1 MFNKRLFEK
10 LDYILLLII
19 ALLMTTGVI
28 ALTSAMNVFITG
40 DMGEID
46 KQIIWIVVSLGAM
59 FVIAAI
65 DYETLGNFSFRWY
78 AIIIILLTMVLFTRP
93 INGANSWF
101 SFGFLSFQPSEIAKI
116 VLIISLAKHI
126 NKIVTKDEW
135 GINKPKNI
143 ALLGIH
149 VGLPLILVLK
159 QPDFGTAC
167 VIVSIVVA
175 MIFIGNIKFK
185 YVGLAVL
192 LGAVC
197 ILLLW
202 YFVLVQ
208 NSDLL
213 FSHYQAERIR
223 VFFNPDLDPRGS
235 GYNVLQSQMAIGSGE
250 LLGMGLFNGTQ
261 TQLGNIP
268 AKTTD
273 FIFAVIGEELGFV
286 VSAIVVVLFVLLMIR
301 CVYIAKTSKD
311 FYGTLVSVGVMAM
324 IGVHVFVNIGMTMGL
339 VPVTGIPLPF
349 ISYGGSSLLTNMMG
363 IGLVLSVSAKSKK

>member
-10 LDYILLLII
+10 LDYVLLLII
-19 ALLMTTGVI
+19 VLLMATGIV
-28 ALTSAMNVFITG
+28 ALTSAMNVFLTG
-40 DMGEID
+40 AMGEID
-46 KQIIWIVVSLGAM
+46 KQIIWIVISLGAM
-59 FVIAAI
+59 LVIAAI

-78 AIIIILLTMVLFTRP
+78 AIIIILLTAVLFTRP
-93 INGANSWF
+93 INGASSWF
-101 SFGFLSFQPSEIAKI
+101 NFGFLSFQPSEIAKI
-116 VLIISLAKHI
+116 VLIISLAQHI

-135 GINKPKNI
+135 GINKPKNMM
-143 ALLGIH
+143 LLGIH

-175 MIFIGNIKFK
+175 MIFIGNIKFR

-202 YFVLVQ
+202 YFVSVQ
-208 NSDLL
+208 KNDLL

-223 VFFNPDLDPRGS
+223 VFLNPSLDPRGS

-273 FIFAVIGEELGFV
+273 FVFAVIGEELGFV

-301 CVYIAKTSKD
+301 CVYIAKISKD

-324 IGVHVFVNIGMTMGL
+324 IGVHVFINIGMTMGL